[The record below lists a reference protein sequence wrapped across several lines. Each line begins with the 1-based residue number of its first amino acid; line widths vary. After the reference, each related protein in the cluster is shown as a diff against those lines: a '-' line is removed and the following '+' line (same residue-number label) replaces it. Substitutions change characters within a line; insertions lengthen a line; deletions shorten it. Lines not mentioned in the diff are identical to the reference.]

1 LSYIQEIPWNDTCA
15 SGVLAVFLGS
25 TPLSVCNTYPASDFS
40 SGTGGSGGP
49 SGCATGTASVRG
61 VVSGTCAGYPKP
73 SWQAGLYG
81 NPSDG
86 VRDTP
91 DVSLFASNGWWGTY
105 FLICYSDPASGRGG
119 VPCTEPVA
127 DWSGWGGTSVS
138 SPIMAGIQ
146 ALVNQYTGE
155 QWGNPNT
162 VYYSLANA
170 EFGTG
175 AGAAACNSNTVAKIG
190 STCIFYDLTQGD
202 NDVNCKANRNGTK
215 YNCYLPAHA
224 ASIPQ
229 TCTCFWCFRP

>member
-1 LSYIQEIPWNDTCA
+1 M
-15 SGVLAVFLGS
+15 
-25 TPLSVCNTYPASDFS
+25 
-40 SGTGGSGGP
+40 
-49 SGCATGTASVRG
+49 
-61 VVSGTCAGYPKP
+61 
-73 SWQAGLYG
+73 
-81 NPSDG
+81 
-86 VRDTP
+86 
-91 DVSLFASNGWWGTY
+91 
-105 FLICYSDPASGRGG
+105 
-119 VPCTEPVA
+119 
-127 DWSGWGGTSVS
+127 S

-215 YNCYLPAHA
+215 YNCYLPAGDTVGVLSTSNSA
-224 ASIPQ
+224 DQPAYLTNAGWDFASGIGSVNVWNLLQNWP
-229 TCTCFWCFRP
+229 